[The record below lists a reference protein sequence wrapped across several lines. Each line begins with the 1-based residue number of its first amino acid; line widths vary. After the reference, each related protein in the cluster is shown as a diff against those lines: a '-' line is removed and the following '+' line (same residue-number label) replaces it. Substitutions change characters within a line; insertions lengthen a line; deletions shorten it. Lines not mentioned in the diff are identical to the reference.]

1 MVTSLLEAGKQLG
14 LGKASGGR
22 QAAVPARQ
30 GGGQPSSALRDG
42 RMPRSLLRGC
52 LAENKICHFFFF
64 NTVIKIGVWLKSSSW
79 CFDF

>member
-1 MVTSLLEAGKQLG
+1 LEAWKYLG
-14 LGKASGGR
+14 LGKAAGR

-52 LAENKICHFFFF
+52 WAENKICHFFF
-64 NTVIKIGVWLKSSSW
+64 NTVLKIGGLA
-79 CFDF
+79 